1 MKRIVFIIV
10 SIIITALMVMVIA
23 VRSGAFRGESY
34 FVELKRDSL
43 FSLKRGDILVR
54 ANWPWLPGSCEVDGG
69 KNYGHVAIVT
79 DGYTGS
85 DITEVLEK
93 STVIEA
99 LFFDQVTRK
108 LQFKRDAQIRETKA
122 IISFGKRFEGR
133 RYRLRAQLDSAV
145 IDSMILFLRNQLDFG
160 YSVFS
165 SKVRFENDNEK
176 RALIKGDKNVRWNCA
191 TLTWEAFF
199 ITAGMDIDSN
209 GGSVIYPSDIIPA
222 NHFNAPS
229 GRIRF

>member
-1 MKRIVFIIV
+1 MKRIGLIV
-10 SIIITALMVMVIA
+10 SSVVLTSLLVMAIA
-23 VRSGAFRGESY
+23 IRAGAFKGEDY
-34 FVELKRDSL
+34 FVEMKSDSL
-43 FSLKRGDILVR
+43 FTLKKGDILVR
-54 ANWPWLPGSCEVDGG
+54 ANWPWLPGSCGVAGG

-79 DGYTGS
+79 EGYSGS

-133 RYRLRAQLDSAV
+133 RYRLRAPLDSSA

-165 SKVRFENDNEK
+165 SKIKFDNETEK
-176 RALIKGDKNVRWNCA
+176 RALINGDKRVRWNCA

-209 GGSVIYPSDIIPA
+209 GGSVIYPSDIIPGK
-222 NHFNAPS
+222 HFEGAE